1 MNPLQIR
8 PVPVRTRNQ
17 RINKTPEARLI
28 STELSNSTTSCSQP
42 TSTAEVLFRQAQGLG
57 THRLCG
63 PVDPKADS
71 MAMGWGVE
79 LGLKLEPQGLQEW
92 LKIPAFR
99 MRSLWGA

>member
-1 MNPLQIR
+1 M
-8 PVPVRTRNQ
+8 
-17 RINKTPEARLI
+17 I

-42 TSTAEVLFRQAQGLG
+42 TSTAKVLFRQAQGLG